1 MARAAVDTAP
11 KDPVSHLTRLKEGYA
26 LGKRCVRHHHNQNL
40 AAVQQVGGTTWT
52 TETLPKNG
60 VPSSLDAQR
69 PSQHSFECNGDAQA
83 CAKQFHR

>member
-11 KDPVSHLTRLKEGYA
+11 KDPASHLTRLKEGYV
-26 LGKRCVRHHHNQNL
+26 LGKRYVRHHHNQR
-40 AAVQQVGGTTWT
+40 GTTWT

-60 VPSSLDAQR
+60 VPSSLDAQQ